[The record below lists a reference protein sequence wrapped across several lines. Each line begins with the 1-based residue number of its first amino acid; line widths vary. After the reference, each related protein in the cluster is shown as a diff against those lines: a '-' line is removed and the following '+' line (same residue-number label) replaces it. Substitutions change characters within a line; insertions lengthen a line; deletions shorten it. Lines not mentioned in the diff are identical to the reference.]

1 MRRTD
6 RAVQPPPG
14 PTLSCPAQSRFWV
27 PSPVVAAEPSW
38 LPSRGLARSKIGMRV
53 MPIRVAGA
61 VVAVAPVPV
70 LLAEHEGDDEQRRGR
85 PGQPVA

>member
-1 MRRTD
+1 
-6 RAVQPPPG
+6 
-14 PTLSCPAQSRFWV
+14 
-27 PSPVVAAEPSW
+27 
-38 LPSRGLARSKIGMRV
+38 MRV